1 MKKIILITLFSLVS
15 TMCAYAEN
23 WLAIDICFSYDGGD
37 TFSTPK
43 DCEIGMVFEN
53 GEIYIDCDNP
63 KLFRPLTNPQTVTNG
78 VQWKAVEAG
87 DGSTYYIQVQDR
99 DYIQGYDAID
109 LYISDGT
116 GFIVSYTAVN
126 V

>member
-99 DYIQGYDAID
+99 GYIQGYDAID

>member
-53 GEIYIDCDNP
+53 GEIYIDCDNS

-99 DYIQGYDAID
+99 GYIQGYDAID